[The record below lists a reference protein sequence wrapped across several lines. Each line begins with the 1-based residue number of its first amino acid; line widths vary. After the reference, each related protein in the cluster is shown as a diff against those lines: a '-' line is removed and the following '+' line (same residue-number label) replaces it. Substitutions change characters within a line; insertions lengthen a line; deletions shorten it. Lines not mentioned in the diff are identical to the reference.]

1 MEESNQEAH
10 FKIGMFNHPALCQI
24 LVREHSFSI

>member
-24 LVREHSFSI
+24 LEHSFSI